1 VPPLRNGSNTYEALA
16 YMDGVENAYYYK
28 RMAVID
34 RGQPKVW
41 PLIHHYDISALVLNT
56 ISEGKYCQTQTCEF
70 LKGGDSDSSLALPYF
85 KSLYSMPCKGLS

>member
-1 VPPLRNGSNTYEALA
+1 
-16 YMDGVENAYYYK
+16 MDGVENAYYYK

-70 LKGGDSDSSLALPYF
+70 LKGGDSDSSEEERFNAYLRLLAHA
-85 KSLYSMPCKGLS
+85 SE